1 MLNTEVSLIQY
12 NLKDEKVII
21 KTTNGKTYC
30 ADHVIVT
37 IPLGVLKEKYN
48 TLFKP
53 PLPEKK
59 VKTIKVCS
67 SSKKSGDKN
76 IYCYILTQKTIS
88 GTRIWESRKNFCLL
102 WQTFLEFY
110 EIRRYESWV

>member
-12 NLKDEKVII
+12 DPKNGKAIVE
-21 KTTNGKTYC
+21 TTNGKIYC

-53 PLPEKK
+53 PLPKRK
-59 VKTIKVCS
+59 IKHIKVCS
-67 SSKKSGDKN
+67 
-76 IYCYILTQKTIS
+76 
-88 GTRIWESRKNFCLL
+88 
-102 WQTFLEFY
+102 FY
-110 EIRRYESWV
+110 